1 MEDKASEKIMERLKA
16 ENADLRVCI
25 EQLKCE
31 IANVKEM
38 AEKMRTENAKLA
50 ETAERREKE
59 LKEIRCTVKVLSGQ
73 IEAYQ
78 FCVSRGR

>member
-1 MEDKASEKIMERLKA
+1 MEDKANEKTVERLKA

-31 IANVKEM
+31 IAGIKDI
-38 AEKMRTENAKLA
+38 AEKMRVENVKLA
-50 ETAERREKE
+50 ETAERHRRD
-59 LKEIRCTVKVLSGQ
+59 LDVAQCTIKVLSGQ

-78 FCVSRGR
+78 FCVSHGR